1 MDGQPY
7 AFIHVDGE
15 EERHEG
21 GSQTNLEE
29 AKRVVELLLELR
41 LVAGKT
47 RVDNEWT
54 SVDRVRVITFYQ
66 AQVALISKML
76 EKKGLKNI
84 VVSTVDSSQGSESDV
99 IIISFVRTGKQAS
112 VGFLTDNRRL
122 NVALTRARHQLIV
135 VGNANTL
142 ARVSDAVA
150 IQALLEDARERGF
163 ILGDE
168 EETSEVFETELA
180 TSV

>member
-1 MDGQPY
+1 M
-7 AFIHVDGE
+7 
-15 EERHEG
+15 
-21 GSQTNLEE
+21 NLEE

-41 LVAGKT
+41 LVASKT
-47 RVDNEWT
+47 RVDKEWT

-76 EKKGLKNI
+76 KKKGLKNI

-135 VGNANTL
+135 IGNANTL
-142 ARVSDAVA
+142 ALVSDAVA
-150 IQALLEDARERGF
+150 IQALLEDARERGV

-180 TSV
+180 TGV

>member
-15 EERHEG
+15 EERHVS
-21 GSQTNLEE
+21 GSQINLEE
-29 AKRVVELLLELR
+29 AKKVVELLLELR
-41 LVAGKT
+41 RVAGKA
-47 RVDNEWT
+47 RVDNKWS

-76 EKKGLKNI
+76 QKKGLKNI

-112 VGFLTDNRRL
+112 VGFLTDDRRL
-122 NVALTRARHQLIV
+122 NVALTRAKHQLII

-142 ARVSDAVA
+142 ARVSGAA
-150 IQALLEDARERGF
+150 TIGALLEDAHERGS

-168 EETSEVFETELA
+168 EETSVFEAELV
-180 TSV
+180 TSL